1 MTSWQRPAAITT
13 KNRESRRLA
22 KKLGLKLDELLWGFS
37 TGHLEA
43 PQRRT
48 TETTRRKIRKLLAEA
63 KKEMK
68 ESAPK

>member
-13 KNRESRRLA
+13 KNRGSRRLA

-37 TGHLEA
+37 TGYLA
-43 PQRRT
+43 STQRRM

-68 ESAPK
+68 ESAAK